1 MKAALFAPQIRRC
14 HKVDIPATLFTIQ
27 NWIGLG
33 FFNDMQFAALRRKR
47 RRGWT
52 WVNWTDCEFK
62 DAVDFCS
69 PFPYFEV

>member
-1 MKAALFAPQIRRC
+1 MKAVLFAPQMWRC

-33 FFNDMQFAALRRKR
+33 FFNYMQFAALRRRK
-47 RRGWT
+47 GWT

-62 DAVDFCS
+62 RCNRPFCS
-69 PFPYFEV
+69 LFPSLEVW